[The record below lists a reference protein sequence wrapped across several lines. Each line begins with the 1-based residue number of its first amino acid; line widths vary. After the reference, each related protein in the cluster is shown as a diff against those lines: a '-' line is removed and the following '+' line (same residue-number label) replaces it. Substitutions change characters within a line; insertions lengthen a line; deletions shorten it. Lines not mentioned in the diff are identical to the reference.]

1 MKVCFIGMCGH
12 SRQAYRVLRSRA
24 DVELCGVAPG
34 SAHEN
39 MTESFDPEIPFF
51 ASWQEMLDSVAPELA
66 IVSPVFGL
74 TARIVI
80 ECAER
85 GIDVFSEKPVAASL
99 EELDRL
105 EHAIKKSGIRF
116 SAMHY
121 LRFLPEFWHAASLV
135 RGGAI
140 GEVKLINA
148 QKSYR
153 FGTRPEWYNDRN
165 LFTGIIPW
173 VGIHA
178 IDWIYA
184 FSRKKFL
191 SVSAMSFGSPERT
204 ALCQF
209 ALEDDVVASATLDY
223 YRPKEASTHGDDRV
237 RCVGSDGVI
246 EVAHGR
252 IRLINGDG
260 EQWIEPTAAPEPL
273 DSFLNGED
281 IITADE
287 ILYLTKVALLA
298 RESADNDGIKTVI
311 EVK

>member
-12 SRQAYRVLRSRA
+12 SRQAYRVLRSRT

-39 MTESFDPEIPFF
+39 MTESFEREIPFF
-51 ASWQEMLDSVAPELA
+51 ASWQEMLDTVEPQLA

-74 TARIVI
+74 TAGIVI

-85 GIDVFSEKPVAASL
+85 GIDVFSEKPVAANLVEL
-99 EELDRL
+99 EALRR
-105 EHAIKKSGIRF
+105 AIKKSGIRF

-140 GEVKLINA
+140 GEVKLLNA

-153 FGTRPEWYNDRN
+153 FGTRPEWYNNRD

-184 FSRKKFL
+184 FSGKKFL
-191 SVSAMSFGSPERT
+191 SVSSMCYGSPERT

-209 ALEDDVVASATLDY
+209 ALEDNVMASVTLDY
-223 YRPKEASTHGDDRV
+223 YRPRLASTHGDDRV
-237 RCVGSDGVI
+237 RCVGSDGII
-246 EVAHGR
+246 EVSHGR
-252 IRLINGDG
+252 IHLINGDG
-260 EQWIEPTAAPEPL
+260 EQWIEPPTAPELL
-273 DSFLNGED
+273 DTFLNGED
-281 IITADE
+281 IITAEE
-287 ILYLTKVALLA
+287 ILYLTKVALVA
-298 RESADNDGIKTVI
+298 RESADNGGIKTAI